1 MKRLKIT
8 EEVEN
13 VGGVLT
19 LLYRAVNMYKRVLII
34 TYYFPP
40 RQHIASLRPM
50 GLAKYLPKFG
60 WQPVILTVDLPKA
73 LDTRF
78 QVVRTPYPG
87 DVSALLKKKLRLNSE
102 KGFQKQIGI
111 PVTIR
116 GSRKSSISRIVSLV
130 KEFFT
135 YPDEQKAW
143 LPYGLKAGCNILK
156 SDDFDAIISTSGPE
170 TTHLIAT
177 GLKSRYSIP
186 WIADFRDLWTQNHYY
201 PYSRIRKI
209 LDKSLERK
217 TIAQADALVT
227 VSEPLAEKLHV
238 SHNGKKIF
246 SIPNGFDPD
255 EIQKESLTT
264 KFTIT
269 YTGQLYQGKRDP
281 TPLLMAIEKMIA
293 EKVVNPCSLRIQFF
307 GPQQHWLNEEIK
319 RHNIG
324 SVVKQYGN
332 VSRTIALTKQRES
345 QILLLLNW
353 NAPQEK
359 GVYTGKIFEYLAA
372 KRPILALGG
381 RAGDVVCDLLK
392 ETGAGVQAA
401 SVQVVADILK
411 SWYLEYLT
419 YGQVFYRGRHEQII
433 KYSHPEMAKKFAEI
447 LNEVSI

>member
-1 MKRLKIT
+1 
-8 EEVEN
+8 
-13 VGGVLT
+13 
-19 LLYRAVNMYKRVLII
+19 MYKRVLII

-40 RQHIASLRPM
+40 RQHVASLRPM
-50 GLAKYLPKFG
+50 GLAKYLPEFG
-60 WQPVILTVDLPKA
+60 WQPVILTVYLPKA

-78 QVVRTPYPG
+78 QVVRTPYAG
-87 DVSALLKKKLRLNSE
+87 DVSALLKKKIRLNPE
-102 KGFQKQIGI
+102 KGLQKQIGI
-111 PVTIR
+111 PVNIS
-116 GSRKSSISRIVSLV
+116 GSRQSLTGKIVGLV
-130 KEFFT
+130 KEVFA

-143 LPYGLKAGCNILK
+143 IPYGLKAGCDILK
-156 SDDFDAIISTSGPE
+156 NDDFDAMISTSGPE
-170 TTHLIAT
+170 SAHFIAS

-201 PYSRIRKI
+201 PYSRLRKI

-238 SHNGKKIF
+238 LHNEKKIF
-246 SIPNGFDPD
+246 SIPNRFDPD
-255 EIQKESLTT
+255 EIIKKTSLTK
-264 KFTIT
+264 KFTLT

-281 TPLLMAIEKMIA
+281 TPLFMAIKKMIA
-293 EKVVNPCSLRIQFF
+293 EKVVNPSRLRIQFF
-307 GPQQHWLNEEIK
+307 GPQTYWLDKEIK
-319 RHNIG
+319 QYNLG

-332 VSRTIALTKQRES
+332 VSRAIALTKQRES

-392 ETGAGVQAA
+392 KTGVGVQAG

-433 KYSHPEMAKKFAEI
+433 KYSHLEMAKKFAEV